1 MEERRNREGQKER
14 QEGEELADISRVWVD
29 TDLPKEERK
38 RKFTGQL
45 RDTYRFMCGGM
56 AVRLVFA
63 NPDIT
68 LEKRLKQYSRIM
80 RRETRYGKPDSG
92 R

>member
-1 MEERRNREGQKER
+1 MEERRNREGQ
-14 QEGEELADISRVWVD
+14 QEKQGEEELADISRIQID
-29 TDLPKEERK
+29 TELPKEERK
-38 RKFTGQL
+38 RKFTGQI

-80 RRETRYGKPDSG
+80 RRETGYGKPDSG